1 MNLIEEPLVKVT
13 NEELRGVV
21 EANSSENTWV
31 LVLRFAVY
39 ENTVFVHLEQISK
52 VKILDKWVPHD
63 LSENQK

>member
-21 EANSSENTWV
+21 EANSSENTRV

-39 ENTVFVHLEQISK
+39 ENTVFVHLE
-52 VKILDKWVPHD
+52 
-63 LSENQK
+63 